1 MTILVPFDGS
11 DQSEYALDVAVESF
25 EDDKILLLHVVEP
38 FADHTEAGG
47 YTSQRYEQEIDAAEE
62 MLSDVIDSIPE
73 GKTVE
78 SEIRYGRPAQEIVN
92 VADELAVDAIVI
104 GSHGRDGAKRLLLG
118 SIAESVIRRANVPV
132 TVVREPEAA
141 SGGKPD
147 RVVVAFDGSDESK
160 RALTYA
166 IEQYPEAEIIAVY
179 AVYPPPE
186 VRDSDPDELPAEL
199 ENWSKHVDDHTEG
212 VLDLAVDHADE
223 RGVSIT
229 IGRAVG
235 EPAEGIVEYADENE
249 VDLIVMGSHG
259 RDGLKRL
266 VMGSVAETVARRAPT
281 SVTVVD

>member
-62 MLSDVIDSIPE
+62 MLSDVVESIPE

-179 AVYPPPE
+179 AVYPPLE

>member
-62 MLSDVIDSIPE
+62 MLSDVVESIPE